1 MSITAPAITHI
12 HAREVLDSRGRP
24 TVEVEVIAGN
34 VRGRAIVPSGASTG
48 RHEAVE
54 LRDGDPARY
63 GGLGVRKA
71 VGHVREVLAPAL
83 LGRAVTDQEGIDR
96 RMIELDGTPNKS
108 RLGANAILGVSMACA
123 HAAAAAIGVPLWSY
137 LDRDGRAAV
146 PLPMVN
152 LISGGLHAGGNLDF
166 QDFLFLPVAARSYS
180 EALEMTVTVYRVLGS
195 VLKKH
200 GFEGVLVGDEGGYG
214 PRLHG
219 NEQAVEM
226 ILEAFARAGLKPGSE
241 AALALD
247 VAATHFFR
255 DGAYHLH
262 EGGGKVLESGAMVE
276 RLARWVRDYPI
287 FSIEDGLAEDDW
299 DGWRKLTEALGGTV
313 QLVGDD
319 LFVTNPER
327 LRRGIREKIANA
339 VLVKVNQIGTL
350 SETFEVVRLA
360 REAGYRAVISAR
372 SGETE
377 DTTLADLAVAT
388 GAGQIKI
395 GSVAQ
400 RAAGKVQSAA
410 ANRGGTGAIRTVGAL
425 WFFVEQGFNLSNI
438 ADRDNRGVFQTS
450 KTSTTGTRHPGTAGS
465 ASATSPRRN
474 STVAC
479 EPARYAVM
487 VAAIGSTS
495 QTTRVPAWK

>member
-1 MSITAPAITHI
+1 MSETGPAITHI

-24 TVEVEVIAGN
+24 TVEVEVTAGGA
-34 VRGRAIVPSGASTG
+34 RGRATVPSGASTG
-48 RHEAVE
+48 THEAVE

-71 VGHVREVLAPAL
+71 VAHVRDVLAPAL
-83 LGRAVTDQEGIDR
+83 VGRPVTDQEGIDR
-96 RMIELDGTPNKS
+96 TMISLDGTANKG
-108 RLGANAILGVSMACA
+108 RLGANAILGVSLACA
-123 HAAAAAIGVPLWSY
+123 HAAGAARGVSLWRY
-137 LDRDGRAAV
+137 LDADGRAAL

-166 QDFLFLPVAARSYS
+166 QDFLFLPVSARSYS
-180 EALEMTVTVYRVLGS
+180 EALEMTVAVYRVLGA
-195 VLKKH
+195 VLRKH

-214 PRLHG
+214 PRLHH
-219 NEQAVEM
+219 NEQAVGL
-226 ILEAFARAGLKPGSE
+226 ILEAFAQVGLKPGSE

-247 VAATHFFR
+247 VASSHFYR

-262 EGGGKVLESGAMVE
+262 EGGGKVLDSAAMVE
-276 RLARWVRDYPI
+276 RLVRWVRDYPI

-299 DGWRKLTEALGGTV
+299 AGWRQLTEALGDTV

-327 LRRGIREKIANA
+327 LKRGIRERVANA

-350 SETFEVVRLA
+350 TETFEVVRLA

-377 DTTLADLAVAT
+377 DATLADLAVAT

-395 GSVAQ
+395 GSVARSERLAKYNQ
-400 RAAGKVQSAA
+400 LLRIEEECERFTPWGTSHGAA
-410 ANRGGTGAIRTVGAL
+410 
-425 WFFVEQGFNLSNI
+425 
-438 ADRDNRGVFQTS
+438 
-450 KTSTTGTRHPGTAGS
+450 
-465 ASATSPRRN
+465 
-474 STVAC
+474 
-479 EPARYAVM
+479 
-487 VAAIGSTS
+487 
-495 QTTRVPAWK
+495 